1 MPERPGSQASW
12 QLRTLV
18 GLLPGWLRLRRELA
32 RERSLGRALP
42 IVAFDSRDTGPVQ
55 GVPLGGIGCGSMT
68 RGWRGDFTRFALR
81 PGLYRYGV
89 VPADQFS
96 LWTRRGS
103 EPARALVLNPRY
115 PPRDCLAAWQWGM
128 DGSTATYHALFPRA
142 WTVYEEPLPGL
153 RLTCRQI
160 SPVIPHEYLETSMPA
175 AVFVWE
181 LENAGKSAVDASL
194 MFTFENGDGSEPCLA
209 GSREHHDFRLP
220 GVTGDVHGV
229 NMQSTLCAD
238 PLSFS
243 IAARAGPGVEITC
256 CPRFSTRGDGGELWA
271 AWCRDGRLAGCDP
284 ARASGAVDSASG
296 AVGAAVAARLSL
308 LPGETRELAFSL
320 AWDMPLARFGGGTG
334 YYRRYTRMYG
344 REGTAAPVM
353 AADALDRFPAW
364 ESSIEEWQRPVLQDP
379 ELPGWYKSALF
390 NELYYLVDGG
400 TLWTDGGAE
409 AEGEPPL
416 SAAASAG
423 EFGRFAYL
431 EGHEYRYYN
440 TCDVH
445 FYASFALAMLWPELE
460 KSVQLDFLRAI
471 EAELPQIRRHAFSGR
486 TAPRKTRGA
495 VPHDLGSP
503 GEDPWRLV
511 NAYTMHDTS
520 RWKDLAPKLVLMVLR
535 DVLATADERFLREAA
550 PRAIEAM
557 LALERFD
564 LDGDGLIECE
574 GIGDQTYDAWP
585 ALGPSAYCG
594 SLWLAG
600 LSASAALADK
610 LGNAGTAAACRS
622 KLARASRAYEAQLWN
637 GSCYRFDASRRRSAT
652 IMADQLVGQW
662 YARACGLPPIVPP
675 DHAKRALAT
684 VFACNVMGYRGG
696 TMGAV
701 NGMRPTG
708 EVDDRDQHAREV
720 WPGVTYA
727 VAAAMLQEGLR
738 DEAMRTAHGA
748 YAAAWEQLGY
758 WFQTP
763 EAWTGDG
770 AYRSLASMRPLA
782 IWAMQWAHERVE
794 RRTEQSSSFPRSPA

>member
-1 MPERPGSQASW
+1 M
-12 QLRTLV
+12 
-18 GLLPGWLRLRRELA
+18 
-32 RERSLGRALP
+32 GRALP

-55 GVPLGGIGCGSMT
+55 GVPLGGIGCGSVT

-81 PGLYRYGV
+81 PGLYRYGIV
-89 VPADQFS
+89 AADQFS

-103 EPARALVLNPRY
+103 EPVRALVLNPGR
-115 PPRDCLAAWQWGM
+115 PPRDCLAAWRWGM
-128 DGSTATYHALFPRA
+128 DGSAATYHALFPRA
-142 WTVYEEPLPGL
+142 WTAFEQPLPGL
-153 RLTCRQI
+153 RLLCRQI

-175 AVFVWE
+175 AVFVWT
-181 LENAGKSAVDASL
+181 LENTGAGAVEASL
-194 MFTFENGDGSEPCLA
+194 LFAFENGDGSEPCLA
-209 GSREHHDFRLP
+209 GSREHSGFRLP
-220 GVTGDVHGV
+220 GDAGDAYGV

-238 PLSFS
+238 PLSFT

-256 CPRFSTRGDGGELWA
+256 CPRFSTRGDGGELWT
-271 AWCRDGRLAGCDP
+271 AWCRDGGLAACGP
-284 ARASGAVDSASG
+284 APGPALHAAGGAAGGAAEGAVG

-308 LPGETRELAFSL
+308 LPGETREVAFSL
-320 AWDMPLARFGGGTG
+320 AWDMPLARFGGGAG
-334 YYRRYTRMYG
+334 WYRRYTRMYG
-344 REGTAAPVM
+344 RQGTAGPAI
-353 AADALDRFPAW
+353 ARDALGRFPAW
-364 ESSIEEWQRPVLQDP
+364 ESRIEEWQRPVLQDP
-379 ELPGWYKSALF
+379 HLPSWYKSALF

-400 TLWTDGGAE
+400 TIWTDGADGV
-409 AEGEPPL
+409 EGEDEPEI
-416 SAAASAG
+416 G
-423 EFGRFAYL
+423 HFAYL

-440 TCDVH
+440 SCDVH

-460 KSVQLDFLRAI
+460 KSVQLDFVRAI
-471 EAELPQIRRHAFSGR
+471 EAELPQIRRHAFSGH

-535 DVLATADERFLREAA
+535 DLLAAEDEGFLRAAA
-550 PRAIEAM
+550 PKAIEAM
-557 LALERFD
+557 LTLERFD

-574 GIGDQTYDAWP
+574 GLGDQTYDAWP
-585 ALGPSAYCG
+585 AFGPSAYCG

-600 LSASAALADK
+600 LSASAALADR
-610 LGNAGTAAACRS
+610 LGDAGTAAACRAR
-622 KLARASRAYEAQLWN
+622 LARAGRAYEARLWN
-637 GSCYRFDASRRRSAT
+637 GSSYRYDASPRRGAT
-652 IMADQLVGQW
+652 VMADQLVGQW

-675 DHAKRALAT
+675 DHAKSALAA
-684 VFACNVMGYRGG
+684 VFASNIMGHRGG

-708 EVDDRDQHAREV
+708 EVDDRYQHAREV

-738 DEAMRTAHGA
+738 DEAMKTAHGA
-748 YAAAWEQLGY
+748 YATTWEQLGY

-770 AYRSLASMRPLA
+770 AYRSLASMRPLS

-794 RRTEQSSSFPRSPA
+794 RFTEQASSYHISSSPS